1 MFVMTAKLSKP
12 KLFAAAVILVGV
24 IVAIVMLLTG
34 QGATVP
40 SLPDGNSHEARAAY
54 LATYGWSID
63 GIPKETQ
70 TVTIPDATENKVFAR
85 YNELQKDQGFDLLPY
100 TGKEVIRYVY
110 EILNYPDGTAPV
122 YAGVL
127 VFEGK
132 IIGGEITDTSPNG
145 VMHGFRKP
153 GSAPAPETSNTESTA
168 ETTPPTDTTDPTA
181 STEATEPRSTTD
193 LSPTES
199 TGTPQ

>member
-12 KLFAAAVILVGV
+12 KLFAAAVILMGV
-24 IVAIVMLLTG
+24 IAAIVMALTG

-40 SLPDGNSHEARAAY
+40 SLPEGNSHEARAAY

-85 YNELQKDQGFDLLPY
+85 YNDLQKDQGFDLLPY
-100 TGKEVIRYVY
+100 AGKEVIRYVY
-110 EILNYPDGTAPV
+110 EILNYPEATAPV

-127 VFEGK
+127 VHEGK

-145 VMHGFRKP
+145 VIHGFRKP
-153 GSAPAPETSNTESTA
+153 GTS
-168 ETTPPTDTTDPTA
+168 PMTDPTESGTTESSTA
-181 STEATEPRSTTD
+181 PAEPTEAPSTSES
-193 LSPTES
+193 SPTES
-199 TGTPQ
+199 TSTQN

>member
-145 VMHGFRKP
+145 VMHGFQKP
-153 GSAPAPETSNTESTA
+153 GTTQSASESQA
-168 ETTPPTDTTDPTA
+168 
-181 STEATEPRSTTD
+181 
-193 LSPTES
+193 PTES
-199 TGTPQ
+199 TTVQPTDPTEAQPTNPSETTATEPTTTANN